1 MEDELRAAPP
11 SYRNAMS
18 TKVRLYRRDLGK
30 LQRDMKTS
38 TSGFGFSR
46 LPDEGSRG
54 IYSSENQQ
62 SVSFCSCHHPERPS
76 VVGFLKINSP
86 SDASVLYFDF
96 ADSADTPA
104 ISESFAASRH
114 PVFE

>member
-1 MEDELRAAPP
+1 MEDELRTAPP

-18 TKVRLYRRDLGK
+18 TKLRMYRRDLGK

-46 LPDEGSRG
+46 LPVEGGRG

-62 SVSFCSCHHPERPS
+62 SVRFFGVVCLVALS
-76 VVGFLKINSP
+76 VVGF
-86 SDASVLYFDF
+86 
-96 ADSADTPA
+96 
-104 ISESFAASRH
+104 
-114 PVFE
+114 

>member
-11 SYRNAMS
+11 AYRNTMS

-46 LPDEGSRG
+46 LPDEGGRG
-54 IYSSENQQ
+54 IYSSENQR
-62 SVSFCSCHHPERPS
+62 SVSFFSCRHPEALS
-76 VVGFLKINSP
+76 VVGFKQTKKSALQ
-86 SDASVLYFDF
+86 VLTEFYTLFF
-96 ADSADTPA
+96 
-104 ISESFAASRH
+104 F
-114 PVFE
+114 F